1 MPHRKQKKSSPPQN
15 ASPRAEKQQDWPADG
30 SPIMGPA
37 LQTTNYQ
44 EIHQNEA
51 EALRSIYGED
61 FEDIELRRAAW
72 QVRLH
77 VSEQWL
83 EFHVNDSSRNPPR
96 FASGFD

>member
-1 MPHRKQKKSSPPQN
+1 MPHRKQKSHVPQN
-15 ASPRAEKQQDWPADG
+15 ASPRAEKQQDWSADG
-30 SPIMGPA
+30 LPIKGPA

-83 EFHVNDSSRNPPR
+83 ESHVNDCSRNPPR
-96 FASGFD
+96 SASGFV